1 MRLLIPGFFVL
12 LICSCANPVDH
23 SIEWH
28 ASSVEPLIFMTDSI
42 AIDGELGSFSVDL
55 FSQEIEPNLYVVTVR
70 MTSPTAEEPP
80 KFNLKWKVPSA
91 DIQKFW
97 SPALS
102 VNKANYYYNY
112 MTSSST
118 RYAPVTCLMNSN
130 NECRHGVAV
139 GDALNK
145 LALYAYLIEE
155 DAQFHVVTKFFEERH
170 PEIKEYETQIL
181 IDNRGAGY
189 EEVLRGVTDWW
200 EENPDYKPA
209 PVPEAARQPMYST
222 WYSYHQNLEVDKIVE
237 ECRESKKIGMEA
249 VIVDDG
255 WQTLDNKR
263 GYAYCGD
270 WKPDRIPDMAG
281 LVQQIH
287 DLEMDFLLWYS
298 VPLVGKEAEN
308 FSRFEDKYLYEWE
321 SQGAWVLD
329 PRYPEVREFII
340 QTYIDAQADWNLD
353 GFKLDFMGMFRTDGN
368 TVLTAE
374 DGRDFASV
382 NQAVDQLMS
391 DIMTRLRDVD
401 PEIMIEFRQ
410 PYVGPLMRKYGN
422 MLRAADCPNMATI
435 NKVRTTD
442 IRLLA
447 GETVVHSDMFMWHPD
462 DPVETA
468 ALQILNI
475 LWSVPQTSVRLNE
488 IPQEHKDMVAYW
500 IGYWNENKSVLLDGK
515 FKAQDPDALYPIL
528 SSQNGEKKIAAL
540 YQDLVL
546 DVDLSDL
553 KSLDIVNAKK
563 TQEVVLRSKSDCGAI
578 SYSIS
583 NCLGDE
589 VSSGQVELSA
599 GLHEFH
605 LPYSGMISF
614 TK

>member
-1 MRLLIPGFFVL
+1 MRLLIPALIAL
-12 LICSCANPVDH
+12 LIYSCSTPVDH
-23 SIEWH
+23 SIDWQPTPV
-28 ASSVEPLIFMTDSI
+28 SPLTFVSDSI
-42 AIDGELGSFSVDL
+42 AVEGELGDFSVDL
-55 FSQEIEPNLYVVTVR
+55 DSEELEPGLHLVKVKVT
-70 MTSPTAEEPP
+70 SSEAAEPP
-80 KFNLKWKVPSA
+80 KFSLKWKVPSA

-112 MTSSST
+112 MTASST

-130 NECRHGVAV
+130 DECRHAVALD
-139 GDALNK
+139 DALNK
-145 LALYAYLIEE
+145 TTLHAYLIEE
-155 DAQFHVVTKFFEERH
+155 DAQFHVTARFFEERH
-170 PEIKEYETQIL
+170 PAFSEFETYML
-181 IDNRGAGY
+181 IDNRPQRY
-189 EEVLRGVTDWW
+189 EKTLGTITDWW
-200 EENPDYKPA
+200 SENPDRQA
-209 PVPEAARQPMYST
+209 ANVPDAARQPMYST

-281 LVQQIH
+281 FVQQVH
-287 DLEMDFLLWYS
+287 DLDMDFLLWYS
-298 VPLVGKEAEN
+298 VPLVGKHAEN
-308 FSRFEDKYLYEWE
+308 FSRFEGKYLYEWE

-340 QTYIDAQADWNLD
+340 RTYIDAQADWDLD
-353 GFKLDFMGMFRTDGN
+353 GFKLDFMGMFRTDDN

-382 NQAVDQLMS
+382 NEAVDRLMS
-391 DIMTRLRDVD
+391 DIMSRLRNVD
-401 PEIMIEFRQ
+401 PDVMIEFRQ
-410 PYVGPLMRKYGN
+410 PYMGPLMRKYGN

-435 NKVRTTD
+435 NRVRTTD

-447 GETVVHSDMFMWHPD
+447 GETVVHSDMFMWHPE

-500 IGYWNENKSVLLDGK
+500 IGYWNENKSVLLDGA
-515 FKAQDPDALYPIL
+515 FQANDPDALYPVL
-528 SSQNGEKKIAAL
+528 SSRDANKQIAAL
-540 YQDLVL
+540 YH
-546 DVDLSDL
+546 DVVFSTDLSGL
-553 KSLDIVNAKK
+553 EALDIVNGKK
-563 TQEVVLRSKSDCGAI
+563 STQVVLRMATDAGIRSYTVRDCMGK
-578 SYSIS
+578 
-583 NCLGDE
+583 E
-589 VSSGQVELSA
+589 VGKGSADLSA
-599 GLHEFH
+599 GIHEFKV
-605 LPYSGMISF
+605 PYSGMISF
-614 TK
+614 N